1 MSVKLNRVGE
11 KYITNEGYEIEI
23 VEYNGAMSVEVAF
36 NNGYKTRT
44 DFGTIKKG
52 KVKNPYH
59 KSLFGVGYFGV
70 GHYKCGIN
78 NKLTKSYKC
87 WSSMLQRCYDEK
99 WKEASPTY
107 KDVIVCE
114 EWHNFQVFSEWFYK
128 NYVEGWQLDKDILV
142 KGNKIYSPQTC
153 CFVPAEINLQFT
165 KRTNKPSQTIKKRG
179 KSFEVRVSINN
190 KNTTIGTF
198 KTEEEAKESFIKAR
212 TEVLNNLIKKHKNQL
227 SDRVYTFLESYE
239 IEKSI

>member
-1 MSVKLNRVGE
+1 MSLKLDRAGE
-11 KYITNEGYEIEI
+11 KYTTNEGYEVEI
-23 VEYNGAMSVEVAF
+23 TEYKGAMSVEVRF

-70 GHYKCGIN
+70 GCYKCRIN

-99 WKEASPTY
+99 WKEGSPTY
-107 KDVIVCE
+107 KDCFVVE

-128 NYVEGWQLDKDILV
+128 NYVEGWALDKDILV
-142 KGNKIYSPQTC
+142 KGNKIYSPETC
-153 CFVPAEINLQFT
+153 CFVPTEINLQFT
-165 KRTNKPSQTIKKRG
+165 KRTNKPSQTIKNRG

-198 KTEEEAKESFIKAR
+198 KTEKEAKDSFIR
-212 TEVLNNLIKKHKNQL
+212 TRKEVLNSLIRKYKNQL
-227 SDRVYTFLESYE
+227 SDKVYIFLENYE
-239 IEKSI
+239 IEET